1 MAKGPGKL
9 DILMLGPPKDEDDE
23 ADESPKALACK
34 ALFKAIKAND
44 ETGFESALNDYLDY
58 RESSGMGAESDD

>member
-9 DILMLGPPKDEDDE
+9 DILMLGPPKDDDE

-44 ETGFESALNDYLDY
+44 ETGFESALSDYLDY
-58 RESSGMGAESDD
+58 RESSDVGAESDD